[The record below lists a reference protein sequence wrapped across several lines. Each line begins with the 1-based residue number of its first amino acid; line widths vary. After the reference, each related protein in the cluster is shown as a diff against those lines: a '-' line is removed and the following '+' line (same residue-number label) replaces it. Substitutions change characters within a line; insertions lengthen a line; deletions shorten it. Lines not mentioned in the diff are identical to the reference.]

1 MIRVFLLFWKA
12 KAPLNMSAVWLT
24 VLKSRKTRLALMMV
38 GWCLLV
44 EAGLTSRGEQ
54 KE

>member
-38 GWCLLV
+38 GWCWLV